1 MSKSSID
8 EMGGRAILEKA
19 MKVFYDKVYEHPWL
33 GLYFQEIDQDTIESQ
48 QVDFMIGALGGPKNV
63 YSGRLPVEAHQNMF
77 VTEELFDLREEILKE
92 ALIEVKASQELI
104 DRWMKIDQAFKAAIV
119 KRKISDCKKTFVT
132 DDIIGFE
139 KDGKK
144 VA

>member
-1 MSKSSID
+1 MKSTL
-8 EMGGRAILEKA
+8 EELGGRQLLEKA
-19 MKVFYDKVYEHPWL
+19 MKIFYDNVYEHPWL
-33 GLYFQEIDQDTIESQ
+33 GLYFQDIDQDTIEAQ
-48 QVDFMIGALGGPKNV
+48 QVDFMIGAFGGPKSV

-77 VTEELFDLREEILKE
+77 VTEELFDLREQMLKE
-92 ALIEVKASQELI
+92 ALIEIEAPQELI

-119 KRKISDCKKTFVT
+119 KKKLTDCKKTFVT
-132 DDIIGFE
+132 DEIVGFE